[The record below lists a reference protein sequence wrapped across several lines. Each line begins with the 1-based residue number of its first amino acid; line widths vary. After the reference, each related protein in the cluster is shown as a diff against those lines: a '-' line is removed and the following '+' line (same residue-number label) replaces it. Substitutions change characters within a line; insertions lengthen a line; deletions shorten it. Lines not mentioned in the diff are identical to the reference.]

1 MNLAAVGTAVAVLGL
16 GGGFY
21 TWDLNQRQAVYESLS
36 AAQVAGDVE
45 LELARVNLELKLLR
59 DIEERRQ
66 LTPDEEDR
74 RTYLLA
80 LREKLLDWQ
89 RGRD

>member
-1 MNLAAVGTAVAVLGL
+1 MNFAAIGTVVAVLGL

-21 TWDLNQRQAVYESLS
+21 TWDLSQREAVYERLS
-36 AAQVAGDVE
+36 AQQVAGDVE

-66 LTPDEEDR
+66 LTADEEDR
-74 RTYLLA
+74 QAYLLA
-80 LREKLLDWQ
+80 LREKLLEWQ
-89 RGRD
+89 RSQ